1 MCAQVGG
8 VLFSQALMS
17 GANCRG
23 CKVFGRA
30 LMPINKLHALSYRP
44 PIQKEMGRIRAVE
57 MGFKWSC
64 STLDGTMATKANQL
78 PYRRLI
84 TN

>member
-30 LMPINKLHALSYRP
+30 LMPINKFHLSYRP
-44 PIQKEMGRIRAVE
+44 PIQGEMGKIRAVE
-57 MGFKWSC
+57 MGFK
-64 STLDGTMATKANQL
+64 
-78 PYRRLI
+78 
-84 TN
+84 